1 MAEKEKE
8 TVEVKEVKKPV
19 KAESDGSK
27 KKIIVIAVVAIV
39 IIAVLVYF
47 FVLRGDDGNGD
58 NGNGNQKP
66 YADFTFFPDLIYTNQ
81 TVTFDATNS
90 TDLDD
95 DELTYSWDF
104 GDPHYTSGNPNTG
117 EGVTENH
124 FYSVAGEYN
133 VNLTVDDQ
141 RGKTDIKTINI
152 TVLPEDNP
160 TAGFTMLKPNNS
172 LTNIIWT
179 LTVDE
184 VDGTDEQLEFTSI
197 RYNFYNGS
205 DLGSVKLSGLI
216 SSLSATDKIP
226 PYNNPADIYFDDN
239 GDSILSVGDTISIAG
254 DGGVAIQ
261 TGDYFQLIYEENQGE
276 MMVAEGLP

>member
-8 TVEVKEVKKPV
+8 TVEVKEVKKPA
-19 KAESDGSK
+19 KAESDGGK

-39 IIAVLVYF
+39 IIAVLLYF
-47 FVLRGDDGNGD
+47 FVLRGDDGNG
-58 NGNGNQKP
+58 GNGDDNQKP

-90 TDLDD
+90 TDLDE

-104 GDPHYTSGNPNTG
+104 GDPHATSGNPNTG

-124 FYSVAGEYN
+124 FYIEPGEYL

-141 RGKTDIKTINI
+141 RGKTDTKTVNL
-152 TVLPEDNP
+152 TVLPEENP
-160 TAGFTMLKPNNS
+160 TAGVTMLKPNNS

-184 VDGTDEQLEFTSI
+184 ADGSADQLQFTNI
-197 RYNFYNGS
+197 RYNFYNGT
-205 DLGSVKLSGLI
+205 DTGSVKLSGLI
-216 SSLSATDKIP
+216 SSLSATDKVP

-239 GDSILSVGDTISIAG
+239 GDSILSIGDTISIAG
-254 DGGVAIQ
+254 DGGVSIQ

-276 MMVAEGLP
+276 MMGPEGLP

>member
-1 MAEKEKE
+1 MTKKGEKK
-8 TVEVKEVKKPV
+8 VKVKEDKKPD
-19 KAESDGSK
+19 KAESDGGK

-39 IIAVLVYF
+39 VIAVLAYV

-66 YADFTFFPDLIYTNQ
+66 YADFTYTPDVIFIDQ
-81 TVTFDATNS
+81 TVTFDASNS

-95 DELTYSWDF
+95 DELEYSWNF
-104 GDPHYTSGNPNTG
+104 GDDNATSSNPNTDIGVTASHIYTG
-117 EGVTENH
+117 EGEYTVTLVVED
-124 FYSVAGEYN
+124 GKGG
-133 VNLTVDDQ
+133 VDE
-141 RGKTDIKTINI
+141 KVENI
-152 TVLPEDNP
+152 TVLIEETP
-160 TAGFTMLKPNNS
+160 TVGFTMLKPNNS

-184 VDGTDEQLEFTSI
+184 VDGTADQLEFTNI

-205 DLGSVKLSGLI
+205 DLGSAKLSGLI
-216 SSLSATDKIP
+216 SSLTPTDKVP

-254 DGGVAIQ
+254 DGGAAIQ
-261 TGDYFQLIYEENQGE
+261 TGDYFQLIYDVNQGE
-276 MMVAEGLP
+276 MMAAEGLP

>member
-1 MAEKEKE
+1 MAEKDKEK
-8 TVEVKEVKKPV
+8 VEDKESKKPA
-19 KAESDGSK
+19 KTDSDGGK

-39 IIAVLVYF
+39 IIAVLAYV

-58 NGNGNQKP
+58 NGDENQKP
-66 YADFTFFPDLIYTNQ
+66 YADFTISPAIIYTNQ
-81 TVTFDATNS
+81 TITFDGANS

-95 DELTYSWDF
+95 DELVYSWDF
-104 GDPHYTSGNPNTG
+104 GDPHYTSSNPNTG

-124 FYSVAGEYN
+124 FYTIAGEYF

-141 RGKTDIKTINI
+141 KGKTDTKTINI
-152 TVLPEDNP
+152 TVLSEETP
-160 TAGFTMLKPNNS
+160 TVGFTMLNPNNA

-184 VDGTDEQLEFTSI
+184 VDGTAEQLEFTSI

-205 DLGSVKLSGLI
+205 DTGSVKLSGLI
-216 SSLSATDKIP
+216 SSLSPTDKVP
-226 PYNNPADIYFDDN
+226 PYNNPANIYFDDN
-239 GDSILSVGDTISIAG
+239 ADSILSVGDTISIAG
-254 DGGVAIQ
+254 DGGATIQ

-276 MMVAEGLP
+276 MMPAEGLS